1 MNQNK
6 RQIADKL
13 SEMPIEELE
22 AMKNS
27 LDKADVDTKHA
38 EFFNEL
44 SYMIKDEINK
54 RRN

>member
-22 AMKNS
+22 SMKKS
-27 LDKADVDTKHA
+27 LDRAYIDTNHA

-44 SYMIKDEINK
+44 SHMIKDEIK
-54 RRN
+54 KKE